1 MCVRLSPLHFSLKLE
16 SATADEQAVQ
26 VVIRRGAHDQNEK
39 KDKSKREKA
48 MITYFYY

>member
-39 KDKSKREKA
+39 KEIKVRRKKL
-48 MITYFYY
+48 